1 MDLRKLRYF
10 LAVAEELHFGR
21 AARRLRMSQPPLS
34 IQIRALEDELG
45 TSLLVRDRH
54 SVALTEPGRVLQAE
68 GRNILLQIDQVRT
81 AVQRAGCGETGRLS
95 IGFITP
101 VEYNVLPSLLREFRH
116 RYPGIV
122 LTLRE
127 TMSDQQLAE
136 LESGVLDVG
145 LLTPPVDGLAL
156 EHHLIW
162 RERLVV
168 AIPAAHELARSTS
181 PISIRRLADQSFIMF
196 PRSIAPVLYD
206 AILQFCRQAG
216 FSLNIT
222 QEVAQSQAIISLVS
236 GGLGLAILPESIR
249 ALRRAG
255 VVYRAFREQSPSV
268 ETAVAHNKDRLS
280 PAIANFV
287 RFAKKQ
293 RWPKAVRE
301 LGSATRTALTDR
313 T

>member
-10 LAVAEELHFGR
+10 MAVAEELHFGR

-45 TSLLVRDRH
+45 TPLFVRDRH

-68 GRNILLQIDQVRT
+68 GRNILLRIDQVQT
-81 AVQRAGCGETGRLS
+81 AVQRAGRGETGRLS

-101 VEYNVLPSLLREFRH
+101 VEYNVLPGLLREFRH
-116 RYPGIV
+116 RYPDIV

-127 TMSDQQLAE
+127 TLSDQQLAE

-145 LLTPPVDGLAL
+145 LLTAPVDHMAL

-168 AIPAAHELARSTS
+168 AIPGAHELARSTS
-181 PISIRRLADQSFIMF
+181 PISIRRLAGQPFIMF
-196 PRSIAPVLYD
+196 PRPIAPVLYD
-206 AILQFCRQAG
+206 EILQFCRRAG
-216 FSLNIT
+216 FSLNIA

-255 VVYRAFREQSPSV
+255 VAYRSFREQSPSV
-268 ETAVAHNKDRLS
+268 DTAVAHNKDRLS
-280 PAIANFV
+280 PAMANFV
-287 RFAKKQ
+287 RLAKKQ
-293 RWPKAVRE
+293 RHVGRAHDAR
-301 LGSATRTALTDR
+301 AH
-313 T
+313 